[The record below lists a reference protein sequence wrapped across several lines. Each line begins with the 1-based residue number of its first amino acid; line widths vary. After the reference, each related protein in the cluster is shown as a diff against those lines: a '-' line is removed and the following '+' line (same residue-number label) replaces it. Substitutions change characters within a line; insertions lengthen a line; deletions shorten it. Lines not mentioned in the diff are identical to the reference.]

1 MGCRTSWT
9 SRLIILVQLKATAPT
24 IKTMFTFLGIL
35 GFLITILI
43 AIPATLIAFASLIEH
58 PIKTIMKLWT
68 DMIETYRSLWEN
80 ITK

>member
-1 MGCRTSWT
+1 
-9 SRLIILVQLKATAPT
+9 
-24 IKTMFTFLGIL
+24 MFTFLGIL

-58 PIKTIMKLWT
+58 PIKTIMKLWI